1 LPASF
6 KRVYNRFII
15 LILSVVD
22 GEESQSYSKDK
33 PPKIM
38 TWLIAFLVF
47 DLIVAILMAVLIG
60 RGSKNWNESRRVEI
74 ETLNAGAQTLEKTFE
89 VSSIAEFPAP
99 VRRYL
104 TKVVKPGTPYVS
116 RLHLKQTGQMRF
128 NQRWIKIE
136 ADQYYSVVPTAFSW
150 VARMKL
156 GPAWVA
162 ARDRYSN
169 GKGNMLIS
177 ILSTF
182 PLFDVRGPKMDHASL
197 LRYLSE
203 LPVLPTAILAGNIT
217 WKAIDDQTAGATISD
232 SGITASGI
240 FRFNSEDEIVAF
252 ISSGRFRNDT
262 GKMTPWSGTWSHY
275 QEFNGFRIP
284 TEGNAVWNAPEGDFE
299 YIRLKV
305 EKAEFI

>member
-1 LPASF
+1 M
-6 KRVYNRFII
+6 I
-15 LILSVVD
+15 
-22 GEESQSYSKDK
+22 
-33 PPKIM
+33 
-38 TWLIAFLVF
+38 WLIIFLAF
-47 DLIVAILMAVLIG
+47 DLIVGILMALLIG
-60 RGSKNWNESRRVEI
+60 RGSKTWNESRRVEI
-74 ETLNAGAQTLEKTFE
+74 ERVNSGAQPVNQTFDT
-89 VSSIAEFPAP
+89 SAISHLPAP
-99 VRRYL
+99 VQRYL
-104 TKVVKPGTPYVS
+104 TKSIKKGTSYIR

-136 ADQYYSVVPTAFSW
+136 ADQYYSVSPPAFTW
-150 VARMKL
+150 VAKMKL

-182 PLFDVRGPKMDHASL
+182 PLFDVRGPEMDHASL

-203 LPVLPTAILAGNIT
+203 LPWLPTAFLEGNIT

-262 GKMTPWSGTWSHY
+262 GKMTPWSGTWSNY
-275 QEFNGFRIP
+275 REFNGFRIP

-305 EKAEFI
+305 EDAQF